1 MKEENNNQNETQEEE
16 DKRNIYLEAPFLI
29 FLSFLIS
36 FVIARVYVLML
47 GDVATGRD
55 VFPFEYYMI
64 HHFYYGVI
72 LMIIAG
78 WIAIIYKDKN
88 VHRIAAVLYGAGL
101 GVFFDELG
109 LLLTHFEDYWDPITY
124 TAVIIIALILLNII
138 FFKNFWR
145 SVGSELKYLVVTKK
159 LHYGPFN
166 LVGVVDIMDE
176 TQDKIPK
183 TNRIVNIFMGIV
195 LFAAG
200 ILVIMYP
207 TLLYYWVAA
216 AFFLTG
222 LSYFIK
228 GSLPT

>member
-1 MKEENNNQNETQEEE
+1 MSSEKNCEEKTG
-16 DKRNIYLEAPFLI
+16 NIYTEAPFLI

-36 FVIARVYVLML
+36 FIVARAYVFFL
-47 GDVATGRD
+47 GDIATGRD
-55 VFPFEYYMI
+55 VFPFEYYMV

-78 WIAIIYKDKN
+78 WIAIIYKDRDI
-88 VHRIAAVLYGAGL
+88 HRIAALLYGAGL
-101 GVFFDELG
+101 GIFFDELG

-124 TAVIIIALILLNII
+124 TAVVIIALILLNII
-138 FFKNFWR
+138 FFKRFWR
-145 SVGSELKYLVVTKK
+145 SFGTELRNLVVDKK

-166 LVGVVDIMDE
+166 LVGVVDVMDE
-176 TQDKIPK
+176 TQNKIPK

-200 ILVIMYP
+200 TLVIIYP
-207 TLLYYWVAA
+207 ALLYYWVAA

-222 LSYFIK
+222 LSYLIK
-228 GSLPT
+228 GAIPN